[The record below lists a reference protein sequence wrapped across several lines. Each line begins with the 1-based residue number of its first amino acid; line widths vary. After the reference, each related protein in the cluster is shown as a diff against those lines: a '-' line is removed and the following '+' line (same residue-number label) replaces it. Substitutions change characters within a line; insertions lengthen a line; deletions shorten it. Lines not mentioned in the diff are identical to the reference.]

1 MTDIHEHS
9 IYTRNIYQDA
19 AKRAKAGDLI
29 RVPLLDILEGMAI
42 DYLAPGG
49 SRGSEFPAIV
59 RAKIDYKEK
68 KVEYI
73 EDAAG
78 SKEAHQKAQ
87 KKELA
92 KMDFAEF
99 LPNIDPFHSTEEDQQ
114 RILNA
119 GFIKDYEK
127 KIMLLL
133 ETPQFYSPTVDDL
146 GRNAWLQC
154 LTKMPMPK
162 LKKDRKI
169 KIGEIIFIT
178 FKNLQNFDGPIF
190 RRFPVENA
198 PVFDERFS
206 FSQKK
211 KQSSEKN
218 KMATVKKV
226 NTSKKCDQ
234 ELLKKLE
241 ETGALYNEHLGWWRI
256 RPNLNDFKGQVVA
269 QGEDNAAVIAIE
281 NHPEYGKDGGD
292 FSSRVSIVAGLQG
305 HVLHECSLVEEVTPI
320 ADAAG
325 VYITQRGDTQTPWN
339 LVSPIG
345 QHSEK
350 WDYGESK
357 KMKGTGKGSYYR
369 GLSDV
374 TLFADTIQ
382 LVARGGG
389 VNIYGGGVGSTL
401 SSGTPNETFVGVN
414 LIAGNRIDDHD
425 PQKTLDD
432 SNQYQIPAYSLQPLV
447 KGHSLQRY
455 LNRLIRKLQKQN
467 SKDFSG
473 EMKNTI
479 TEITDVAALFGGFFS
494 AGAGVIKAG
503 TLVAKVP
510 LIINSLGESV
520 TGMYNSTVAEINT
533 SAAFSESYLSKHNKT
548 N

>member
-1 MTDIHEHS
+1 
-9 IYTRNIYQDA
+9 
-19 AKRAKAGDLI
+19 
-29 RVPLLDILEGMAI
+29 
-42 DYLAPGG
+42 
-49 SRGSEFPAIV
+49 
-59 RAKIDYKEK
+59 
-68 KVEYI
+68 
-73 EDAAG
+73 
-78 SKEAHQKAQ
+78 
-87 KKELA
+87 
-92 KMDFAEF
+92 
-99 LPNIDPFHSTEEDQQ
+99 
-114 RILNA
+114 
-119 GFIKDYEK
+119 
-127 KIMLLL
+127 
-133 ETPQFYSPTVDDL
+133 
-146 GRNAWLQC
+146 
-154 LTKMPMPK
+154 
-162 LKKDRKI
+162 
-169 KIGEIIFIT
+169 
-178 FKNLQNFDGPIF
+178 
-190 RRFPVENA
+190 
-198 PVFDERFS
+198 
-206 FSQKK
+206 
-211 KQSSEKN
+211 
-218 KMATVKKV
+218 MATVKKV